1 MSVLSSV
8 ASILMLFFI
17 SILNAV
23 PADFW
28 QNNIPQH
35 NPESFGSISFIM
47 TRSLKDGALRADLLT
62 QLKDYFKTG
71 AFVESGTYKGDTAFL
86 AGLLF
91 EEVHTVELSHELVE
105 NAVIRF
111 KNLPTVKVYQGDSG
125 SVFKQMLPKIA
136 SRILFYLDGHYSG
149 GNTAKGECNTPIF
162 SELAAIRDAK
172 KSDSII
178 LIDDIR
184 LFQASLYPEKLANTA
199 AEGYPD
205 LNELIEALLEIN
217 PDYQLCFLAD
227 ALLVFPKDDPIS
239 VSPAIRA
246 CTFHRL
252 SAIFKECPESELINA
267 DKVIASVSG
276 EEKNEMTVYYNV
288 YSPYEIESGLRSY
301 GALWYG
307 MILIKE
313 GQIHKGVTLIQS
325 AARSSLRG
333 WRADRFLN

>member
-1 MSVLSSV
+1 MTILSSA

-23 PADFW
+23 PVDFW

-35 NPESFGSISFIM
+35 NPESSNSIAFTL
-47 TRSLKDGALRADLLT
+47 TRSLKDGALRTDLLT
-62 QLKDYFKTG
+62 HLKDNFNIN

-91 EEVHTVELSHELVE
+91 DEVHTIELSKELVE
-105 NAVIRF
+105 SAGIRF

-125 SVFKQMLPKIA
+125 SVFRQILPKIT
-136 SRILFYLDGHYSG
+136 SRTLFYLDGHYSG

-162 SELAAIRDAK
+162 AELAAIRDAK
-172 KSDSII
+172 KSDSIL

-184 LFQASLYPEKLANTA
+184 LFQASLYPEKITNTA

-205 LNELIEALLEIN
+205 LHELVEALLEIN
-217 PDYQLCFLAD
+217 PDYQICFLAD
-227 ALLVFPKDDPIS
+227 ALLAFPKDDPIS

-246 CTFHRL
+246 CTLHRL
-252 SAIFKECPESELINA
+252 SAIFAGCPESDLVDA
-267 DKVIASVSG
+267 DKVIASVNG
-276 EEKNEMTVYYNV
+276 EEKNEMTVYYQV
-288 YSPYEIESGLRSY
+288 YSPYEIESGLRSF

-325 AARSSLRG
+325 TARNSMGG
-333 WRADRFLN
+333 WRADQFIY